1 MARFIVQVLAAQ
13 AVSLFS
19 PRSTALTVWLEAVLH
34 PSASTAMLE
43 SLVAHISVQVLP
55 TISSSSFL
63 VLLAR
68 TKAYN
73 IFIFRTLR
81 IEKGIQCGIPPYE
94 TLRQDPATEVPVDT
108 AAGEAFISKFED
120 LVARRKEYLYLYLY
134 LYLGASPPVT
144 FLRQFTATNLSYA
157 FFCFLSWLCFLPQQ
171 KVKNF
176 SLVGQEKQ
184 ETKPS
189 GKKA

>member
-1 MARFIVQVLAAQ
+1 M

-19 PRSTALTVWLEAVLH
+19 PRSAALTVWLEAVLH

-94 TLRQDPATEVPVDT
+94 TLRQGEFCSPSLRVRDSFPQVVCIDNEVK
-108 AAGEAFISKFED
+108 AGLTQD
-120 LVARRKEYLYLYLY
+120 LM
-134 LYLGASPPVT
+134 
-144 FLRQFTATNLSYA
+144 
-157 FFCFLSWLCFLPQQ
+157 
-171 KVKNF
+171 
-176 SLVGQEKQ
+176 
-184 ETKPS
+184 
-189 GKKA
+189 